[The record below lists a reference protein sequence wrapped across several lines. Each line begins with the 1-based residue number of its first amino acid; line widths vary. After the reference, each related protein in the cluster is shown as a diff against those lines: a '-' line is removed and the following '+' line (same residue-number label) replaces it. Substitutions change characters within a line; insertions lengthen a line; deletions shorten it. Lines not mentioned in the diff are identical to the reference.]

1 MMSPFLKDLADRVGS
16 TAVQS
21 FAASLTAITATR
33 SLGGLADWRVA
44 GVTAGSAALYSL
56 VKVLGVFAASKTPAV
71 VQSGGSVTVDENALV
86 SALAAKLAGK
96 N

>member
-1 MMSPFLKDLADRVGS
+1 MMTPFLKDLLDRVGS

-21 FAASLTAITATR
+21 FTASLTAITATG

-71 VQSGGSVTVDENALV
+71 VVQSGGAVTVGENALV
-86 SALAAKLAGK
+86 AALAAKLK
-96 N
+96 